1 MKGTKKAARRQWA
14 SGHWNATRSRLLASG
29 YLDGLERAD
38 AEAPFLLRYRSHVL
52 RRDEASQRG
61 PYRTEALTP
70 LTRDDAAS
78 AGQLRDDDD
87 KLLFALGLRL
97 AAQMDPEPEGRGSE
111 SL

>member
-29 YLDGLERAD
+29 YLDGLEQAD

-70 LTRDDAAS
+70 LTRDD
-78 AGQLRDDDD
+78 D